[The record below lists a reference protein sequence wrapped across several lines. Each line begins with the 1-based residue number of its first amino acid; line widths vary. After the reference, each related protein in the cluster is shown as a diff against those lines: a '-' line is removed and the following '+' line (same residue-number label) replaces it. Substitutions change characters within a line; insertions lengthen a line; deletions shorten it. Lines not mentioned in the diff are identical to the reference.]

1 MALKCNHY
9 HSTKGVQRWAHCN
22 VAAPWGSL
30 PQDWMTAMWDTKSS
44 SSLSRWRIGNCVPT
58 ALTVSGSSLLHARN
72 AASLSLRQQRL
83 AWSAFQVR
91 RGCRHTGKTGHPP
104 SLMPRQ
110 TRTRFQATKHA
121 QGQDCLMLAHNLHM
135 HPGRR
140 AGRRHASVQTQ
151 VLVQNS

>member
-104 SLMPRQ
+104 PSCQGRP
-110 TRTRFQATKHA
+110 A
-121 QGQDCLMLAHNLHM
+121 QGSRQQNM
-135 HPGRR
+135 HK
-140 AGRRHASVQTQ
+140 AGLPYAGT
-151 VLVQNS
+151 